1 MVSKSELKEI
11 DIKSGMCYYF
21 DEIIWDLDIEFENIL
36 LDGKSY
42 KNIYENI
49 LIYGISYKTFMDAKP
64 LHIRTK

>member
-21 DEIIWDLDIEFENIL
+21 DEIIWDLDIEFENVL

-49 LIYGISYKTFMDAKP
+49 LIYMAF
-64 LHIRTK
+64 HTKLLWMQNH